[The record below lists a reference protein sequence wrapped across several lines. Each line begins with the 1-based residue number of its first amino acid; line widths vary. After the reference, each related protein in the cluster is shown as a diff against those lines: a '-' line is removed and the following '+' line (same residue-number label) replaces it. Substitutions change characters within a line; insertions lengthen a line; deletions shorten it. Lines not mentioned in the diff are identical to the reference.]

1 MYTQQQEIQQNI
13 FNCIE
18 NKFTNNML
26 LHLFG
31 SEGSGKSYLLQ
42 QLVMSI
48 SDRYNQILTLS
59 FSEKDAENASSLCK
73 LILFIN
79 FGYLYDLSEE
89 AFIQLVKNNTN
100 FPFEIFLELKEGTQN
115 QITAINV
122 IDKISTMIKENPC
135 ALFPNT
141 NSFLYRNTSFIV
153 ADDFHKI
160 SKKTFIF
167 M

>member
-89 AFIQLVKNNTN
+89 AFIN
-100 FPFEIFLELKEGTQN
+100 
-115 QITAINV
+115 
-122 IDKISTMIKENPC
+122 
-135 ALFPNT
+135 
-141 NSFLYRNTSFIV
+141 
-153 ADDFHKI
+153 
-160 SKKTFIF
+160 
-167 M
+167 